1 MKRDGMSRVS
11 VLALSFALGCLCLF
25 VSQVQAGQ
33 GLNQPPEGF
42 IALFNGRDLSGW
54 QGLVANPPARA
65 KMSAEQLGGAREKA
79 NQDMRQHWSVQD
91 GVLMFDG
98 HGHSLCTVKDYAN
111 FDMFVDWKIE
121 AGGDSGIY
129 LRGSPQVQIWDNAVG
144 SGGLYNNAKHPSKPL
159 VKADNP
165 VGQWN
170 TFRIIMIGERV
181 TVYLNDVLVVD
192 DVVMENYWQRDR
204 AIYPA
209 DSIELQSHGSILAF
223 RNVFIRELSDELDPR
238 VEAALEMAQ
247 DYQFGQSRSV
257 LQKIETVVGQS
268 GQGHPGL
275 RGALQERFLEQ
286 LACAEVS
293 TDYKRFV
300 CRQLS
305 LIGDAGAVGGLAALL
320 GDQELADMARFG
332 LERIPVAEATAAL
345 RDKLVQVSGKQ
356 KIGIVNSLGV
366 RRDGGAVESLVAFVG
381 GDDVEL
387 ASAAGRALGNI
398 ANEQA
403 CQGLMKAR
411 AGASGQVKAVLTD
424 ACLACAERMHQEG
437 KSDRALAILRKL
449 YSVDEPVVIRVGAL
463 SCLAKI
469 LEPAEAGQL
478 MVEALVGDE
487 PSLQRVAIGVIRTSL
502 PGTEH
507 TRTFAATFDKL
518 QPDFQALLLD
528 ALADRDDR
536 AALPLILKAV
546 DATEEAVCLAA
557 LAGVGRLGDGSAVK
571 LLVEKAAQSED
582 GPVAKV
588 ARHSLDTMAGADVDA
603 KMLALLGQAGSVEK
617 LELIRSLTERH
628 HVAAVASF
636 IELAGHGEADVR
648 LGALKGIE
656 TLGGVEDLGALVGLV
671 VGASAGAERE
681 QAQKAVVAATRRGA
695 DQDSAAKVVLAAL
708 PKAADAA
715 VQAALLEVAGRIGGV
730 ESRRVLLESL
740 GSGEGVIQEVA
751 VKALADWGDA
761 APAEALFTFAAKEQ
775 NEQRL
780 RVLALRG
787 YIRLAGL
794 PSNRAADQTVAM
806 YGKAFK
812 SAWRTDEKKLILAG
826 LANVAHGQ
834 ALALVGGALDD
845 KALEQEAIAAALK
858 LGGKLGAEEPKAVK
872 ALMERVVALSSDAK
886 VKKQAQDIIGKTK
899 K

>member
-1 MKRDGMSRVS
+1 
-11 VLALSFALGCLCLF
+11 
-25 VSQVQAGQ
+25 
-33 GLNQPPEGF
+33 
-42 IALFNGRDLSGW
+42 
-54 QGLVANPPARA
+54 LVANPPARA

-305 LIGDAGAVGGLAALL
+305 LIGDAGA
-320 GDQELADMARFG
+320 
-332 LERIPVAEATAAL
+332 AAL